1 VSLLSILALTRHSIA
16 RDPTTSTENKK
27 RSLFDKAS
35 GTKEAVKQ
43 SADERIPEDVRDDSS
58 GSETRGKGMLGKI
71 RGFRVFLAALIFRQ
85 ALMHPTL
92 QNGLSDRIP
101 QEHKDRVSDES
112 DRVKKFFSD
121 EYFPPERRDQF
132 IYRGKKVIIECQKHD
147 DYQASL
153 KWLLDTLENY
163 SANGKEVVKN
173 AHTETKGVAQVRI
186 LSILV
191 HLQSPIV
198 FVPRIPP
205 SAKPPMS

>member
-1 VSLLSILALTRHSIA
+1 
-16 RDPTTSTENKK
+16 
-27 RSLFDKAS
+27 
-35 GTKEAVKQ
+35 
-43 SADERIPEDVRDDSS
+43 
-58 GSETRGKGMLGKI
+58 MLQG
-71 RGFRVFLAALIFRQ
+71 
-85 ALMHPTL
+85 
-92 QNGLSDRIP
+92 GLSDRIP

-163 SANGKEVVKN
+163 STNGKEVVRN
-173 AHTETKGVAQVRI
+173 VHTETKGVAQV
-186 LSILV
+186 SIMSIVLD
-191 HLQSPIV
+191 LQPLIV

-205 SAKPPMS
+205 SNKLPRS